1 MLYTTSYEPIKVWA
15 ISELKV
21 HKKDINELG
30 KVPSRTSCFYMFV
43 SLPCLPEFLRWLIS
57 AEPTNHTN
65 HEAPLCETNRIGYS
79 SAQWGTNMALHQ
91 LLHKMK
97 IQIWSKHVLPGKA
110 SIWIHL
116 GGSSHSTSLC
126 HWVIWVG
133 LRRNLQESLVFANN
147 ITGSC

>member
-57 AEPTNHTN
+57 AEPTNH
-65 HEAPLCETNRIGYS
+65 EAPLCETNRMLFQRPAGY
-79 SAQWGTNMALHQ
+79 
-91 LLHKMK
+91 
-97 IQIWSKHVLPGKA
+97 KH
-110 SIWIHL
+110 
-116 GGSSHSTSLC
+116 GSSPATSQDEDPNMIQARTS
-126 HWVIWVG
+126 W
-133 LRRNLQESLVFANN
+133 
-147 ITGSC
+147 